1 MQMTP
6 TKSSRP
12 IAVLAGVTL
21 LGVGC
26 KPPPDAPAKLEALC
40 DYIFAHADDDDPEAV
55 IAGLENLNLWL
66 EEPGNLESTA
76 EGYTISTLNKSS
88 VEDLKFNTNNTPNVS
103 DLIGAAVAVRHNLS
117 MKEVATTTVVDDWE
131 KVAEGNYDEY
141 RRNFGD
147 QNPSCFPKKNCEL
160 LTASSYS
167 SSKWAGL
174 IEVES
179 KNKIDFRWFHSEE
192 LNEWF
197 LVQRSWLTEPAT
209 VTPDTYGIDVQ
220 AQYFLA
226 TTAKVDGTTVRM
238 MATWID
244 ADYGALPIS
253 EDGAKSQIVKS
264 MQKQGEQVDEWN
276 E

>member
-1 MQMTP
+1 MIDSNTF
-6 TKSSRP
+6 TRAAFFGG
-12 IAVLAGVTL
+12 IAAMS
-21 LGVGC
+21 VGC
-26 KPPPDAPAKLEALC
+26 KPPPDAPAKLENLC
-40 DYIFAHADDDDPEAV
+40 DYVFAHADDEEQDEI
-55 IAGLENLNLWL
+55 IAGLENLDTWLSKDDNLA
-66 EEPGNLESTA
+66 STA
-76 EGYTISTLNKSS
+76 EGYTIDKLQKSS
-88 VEDLKFNTNNTPNVS
+88 VSDLDVENPNV
-103 DLIGAAVAVRHNLS
+103 DALIGAAVAVRHGLS
-117 MKEVATTTVVDDWE
+117 MKQVAKTTVVDDWE

-141 RRNFGD
+141 RRNFGN
-147 QNPSCFPKKNCEL
+147 QSPGCFPKKNCEL

-179 KNKIDFRWFHSEE
+179 RNKIDFRWFYSEDKDK
-192 LNEWF
+192 WY

-209 VTPDTYGIDVQ
+209 VSPDTYGIDVK

-226 TTAKVDGTTVRM
+226 TTMKVNSKTVRL

-244 ADYGALPIS
+244 ADYGAIPIS
-253 EDGAKSQIVKS
+253 EDGVKSQIVTS

>member
-1 MQMTP
+1 MTHAMSI
-6 TKSSRP
+6 TKA
-12 IAVLAGVTL
+12 ITFAGVAAFS
-21 LGVGC
+21 VGC
-26 KPPPDAPAKLEALC
+26 GAPPQAPAKLENLC
-40 DYIFAHADDDDPEAV
+40 DYVFGHADDEDPEAV

-66 EEPGNLESTA
+66 EKPGNLESTS
-76 EGYTISTLNKSS
+76 EGYTISKLAKES
-88 VEDLKFNTNNTPNVS
+88 VNDLKYNTNRTPNVNG
-103 DLIGAAVAVRHNLS
+103 LIGAAVAIRHDIG
-117 MKEVATTTVVDDWE
+117 MKAVAKTTVVADWE

-147 QNPSCFPKKNCEL
+147 QNENCFPKKNCEL

-179 KNKIDFRWFHSEE
+179 KNKIDFRWFYSEE
-192 LNEWF
+192 LDEWF
-197 LVQRSWLTEPAT
+197 LVHRSWLTEPAT

-226 TTAKVDGTTVRM
+226 TTAKVDGKTVRL

-244 ADYGALPIS
+244 ADYGAIPIT
-253 EDGAKSQIVKS
+253 EDGVKSQIVTS